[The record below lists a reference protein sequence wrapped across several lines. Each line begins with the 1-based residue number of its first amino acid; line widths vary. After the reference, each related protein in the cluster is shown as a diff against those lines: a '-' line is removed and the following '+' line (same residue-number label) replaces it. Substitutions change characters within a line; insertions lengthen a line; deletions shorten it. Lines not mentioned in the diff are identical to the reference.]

1 MRLVS
6 SNREHFA
13 HYKNI
18 SYFFNEYSLSLYV
31 YTRGLLG
38 CLLWFWPLG
47 QNPLGAIESSYERF
61 LSYLFRTKFVSH
73 LMIAN
78 KSKQRNDVFC
88 SSMDKNNA
96 VSKELTRL
104 LKIPVDSYNNII
116 TLLQLEYFAPLFEY
130 FDYSSRKEM
139 SLYVVNNAVESALKI
154 PTQEQV
160 MEHLITD
167 QLTT

>member
-1 MRLVS
+1 M
-6 SNREHFA
+6 N
-13 HYKNI
+13 KW
-18 SYFFNEYSLSLYV
+18 
-31 YTRGLLG
+31 T
-38 CLLWFWPLG
+38 C
-47 QNPLGAIESSYERF
+47 
-61 LSYLFRTKFVSH
+61 FV
-73 LMIAN
+73 
-78 KSKQRNDVFC
+78 

-139 SLYVVNNAVESALKI
+139 SLYVVTNAVESALKI

>member
-1 MRLVS
+1 M
-6 SNREHFA
+6 
-13 HYKNI
+13 
-18 SYFFNEYSLSLYV
+18 
-31 YTRGLLG
+31 
-38 CLLWFWPLG
+38 
-47 QNPLGAIESSYERF
+47 
-61 LSYLFRTKFVSH
+61 
-73 LMIAN
+73 
-78 KSKQRNDVFC
+78 DVFC

-160 MEHLITD
+160 MEQLITD